1 MKKKNQRSECKDKIS
16 SKKCK
21 KLKKKGKCEN
31 KKISKKCME
40 TCQKCPPGTIA
51 IDDFQLYDRNSNSK
65 QTISLVEN
73 LLKYQNT
80 FFYYLCHVLICL
92 LPSKSKG
99 QCTVMSILL

>member
-1 MKKKNQRSECKDKIS
+1 MDCKDIFS

-51 IDDFQLYDRNSNSK
+51 IDDFQLYDRNSDSK

-80 FFYYLCHVLICL
+80 FFCYSCQVLISL

-99 QCTVMSILL
+99 QCSVMSILL